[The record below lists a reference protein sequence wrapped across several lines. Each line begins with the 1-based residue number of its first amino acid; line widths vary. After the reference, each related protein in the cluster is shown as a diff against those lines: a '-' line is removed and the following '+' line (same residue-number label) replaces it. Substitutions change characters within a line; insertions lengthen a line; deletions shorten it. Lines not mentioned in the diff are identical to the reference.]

1 LEGAL
6 RHARPLGAE
15 LLGVRGLGLLRRALV
30 LRFGFLERPQALGF
44 GLLDGAIVLGFAL
57 AQPVALGRELA
68 LGRLPRGRF
77 LFLRRRFLLPRRGFL
92 LARGGFLLAG
102 GDFLFARR
110 FGLAPRRFGE
120 RLRGRHFLQLLF
132 ELGPLAAFFVE
143 GGGQAG
149 ALGDGGVDRLLPF
162 GLGRG
167 NLPLGFFDE
176 LVRKL
181 L

>member
-77 LFLRRRFLLPRRGFL
+77 LFLRRRFLLPRRRFL

-149 ALGDGGVDRLLPF
+149 
-162 GLGRG
+162 
-167 NLPLGFFDE
+167 
-176 LVRKL
+176 
-181 L
+181 